1 MTLSVLQSLLDRVRP
16 LVQEAEAFYLSNED
30 TPIEFENNRLKSLQ
44 TKASQGIALRVRVN
58 DRIGFA
64 SSTDVNRL
72 DELIDAAIQTA
83 GIGEEATFEF
93 ARGEGG
99 NNGTGE
105 EFPPPPIDRL
115 VEVGEK
121 LVAGLREYNPD
132 ILVSADFHIRSVSKA
147 IATTGGTF
155 TQSQRR
161 VVTCSL
167 GGNLVQGEDF
177 LQAYEFDAVRNGE
190 PNYEDILARVIQKY
204 RWAETITPIEGGAM
218 PVLFTPRAVA
228 TVIGG
233 LFDTILSGQSIAQQ
247 ASPLAGK
254 EGQKLFDHRLT
265 ITEDPAI
272 GVSACSVDDEGTP
285 TQGKTFIDRGVVAGF
300 YWDRKWGAKVGKP
313 STGNGFRSGLTRP
326 SPDTCNLCFAP
337 GSTTYQDLLAG
348 MKTGL
353 VVDQVLGAGQSNQ
366 LAGEFSINLE
376 LGYKVV
382 DGEIVGRVKNTMV
395 ASSIFEAFDRLID
408 LSADRQLVGGNSLM
422 PAILFDRLGV
432 ATRS

>member
-1 MTLSVLQSLLDRVRP
+1 MSTSILPLLLDRVRP
-16 LVQEAEAFYLSNED
+16 LVQEAEAFYLNNED

-72 DELIDAAIQTA
+72 DDLIDAAIQTA
-83 GIGEEATFEF
+83 TIGEAATFDF
-93 ARGEGG
+93 AQG
-99 NNGTGE
+99 NGVSPEPNPSFE
-105 EFPPPPIDRL
+105 PPRVDQL
-115 VEVGEK
+115 VTIGEK
-121 LVAGLREYNPD
+121 LVEGLRAYNPE
-132 ILVSADFHIRSVSKA
+132 ILVSVDFHIRSVAKA
-147 IATTGGTF
+147 LATTGGTF
-155 TQSQRR
+155 TSSQRQ
-161 VVTCSL
+161 VVSCTL

-177 LQAYEFDAVRNGE
+177 LQAYDFEVVREGE
-190 PNYEDILARVIQKY
+190 PDYEAILHKVIQKY
-204 RWAETITPIEGGAM
+204 RWAETLTTIESGAM

-228 TVIGG
+228 TVLGG

-254 EGQKLFDHRLT
+254 EGQKLFDDRLT
-265 ITEDPAI
+265 ISEDPTI
-272 GVSACSVDDEGTP
+272 GVSACKFDDEGTP
-285 TQGKTFIDRGVVAGF
+285 TQGKTFIDRGVVQGF
-300 YWDRKWGAKVGKP
+300 YWDKKWAARAGRN
-313 STGNGFRSGLTRP
+313 STGNGFRGGLSRP

-337 GSTTYQDLLAG
+337 GSTPYADLLRQI
-348 MKTGL
+348 KNGL

-395 ASSIFEAFDRLID
+395 ASSIFEAFERLVD
-408 LSADRQLVGGNSLM
+408 LSSDRELVGGNSLI
-422 PAILFDRLGV
+422 PGILFDRLGV
-432 ATRS
+432 ASKS